1 MMSMFVSSQ
10 VKFSKLFK
18 IYTIWSFYDN
28 LGLVQIVKFNVQSIS
43 KILRIFIKINIKYIY
58 VN

>member
-1 MMSMFVSSQ
+1 MMSMFVISQ
-10 VKFSKLFK
+10 VKFSKPFK
-18 IYTIWSFYDN
+18 IYTIWYFYDN
-28 LGLVQIVKFNVQSIS
+28 LGLVQIVKLHVQSIS